1 MRTENIVYF
10 TEKEE
15 ECANLLIAIGLK
27 RYVAKTLVFLSGNP
41 AATSRAI
48 ERGTDLRQ
56 PEVSIAVGDMT
67 KLGWI
72 RNRESMVKG
81 QGRPIKVYELVK
93 SFPEILD
100 FIEKTKQKKAEQERQ
115 MLEKLRGFAG

>member
-1 MRTENIVYF
+1 MRAENIVYF

-27 RYVAKTLVFLSGNP
+27 RYVAKTLVFLSS
-41 AATSRAI
+41 AKEATSRAI

-56 PEVSIAVGDMT
+56 PEVSIAVGDML
-67 KLGWI
+67 KSGWI

-93 SFPEILD
+93 TFPEVLD
-100 FIEKTKQKKAEQERQ
+100 SIEKKKQREAERERQ
-115 MLEKLRGFAG
+115 MMLKLREFAR

>member
-1 MRTENIVYF
+1 MRAENIVYF

-15 ECANLLIAIGLK
+15 ECANLLIAAGLK
-27 RYVAKTLVFLSGNP
+27 RHVAKTLVYLSSNP

-56 PEVSIAVGDMT
+56 PEVSIAVGDML

-72 RNRESMVKG
+72 RNRESQVKG

-93 SFPEILD
+93 TFPEILD
-100 FIEKTKQKKAEQERQ
+100 SIEKKKQKQAEHEQK
-115 MLEKLRGFAG
+115 MLGKLREFVK

>member
-1 MRTENIVYF
+1 MRTENNVYF

-15 ECANLLIAIGLK
+15 ECANLLMEIGLK

-56 PEVSIAVGDMT
+56 PEVSLAVGGMT

-72 RNRESMVKG
+72 RNRDSVPKG

-93 SFPEILD
+93 TFPEILD
-100 FIEKTKQKKAEQERQ
+100 SIEKKKQKQAEHEREMMQ
-115 MLEKLRGFAG
+115 KLREFAR